1 MLIHAIV
8 LYQIVKCHDTRSLDK
23 NRTIARERLID
34 KLDYYYNKD
43 QSVEAQVTRIL
54 KERELIKKELA
65 KKKREEKALRKA
77 AAKDSID
84 EDVPSDEDVNSV
96 SEENEHRNISSSV
109 KSNDAENG
117 VEKPT

>member
-1 MLIHAIV
+1 MPFTFS
-8 LYQIVKCHDTRSLDK
+8 QTVKCHDTRSLDK
-23 NRTIARERLID
+23 NRIIARERLID
-34 KLDYYYNKD
+34 KLDDYYNKD
-43 QSVEAQVTRIL
+43 HSVEAQVTKIL
-54 KERELIKKELA
+54 KERELVKKELA
-65 KKKREEKALRKA
+65 KKKREEKALQKA
-77 AAKDSID
+77 AAKDSIN